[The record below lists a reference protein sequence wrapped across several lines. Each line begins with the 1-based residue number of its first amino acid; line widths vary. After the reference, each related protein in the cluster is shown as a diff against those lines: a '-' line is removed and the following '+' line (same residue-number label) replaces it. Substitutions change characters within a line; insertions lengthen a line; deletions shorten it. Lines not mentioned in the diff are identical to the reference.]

1 MSNQLPKNA
10 CAYPFK
16 ARMLMHGTPA
26 TPCCRFHD
34 RFLSDADKDPVT
46 LFADIKET
54 MMRNEWHAGCYKC
67 QQDEEARGHS
77 MRTNA
82 DEFFDDFTDTE
93 RLEYMEITVGR
104 LCNLACVTCGFEY
117 SHKWDDDSVTL
128 NLPSLW
134 KLEHYKKHS
143 ELDLDSF
150 DLAELKDLKHI
161 KVTGGEPLLH
171 KQFLNFIVRLA
182 DAGIAPQ
189 VNIEIFTNCTWWPK
203 KVEYDALL
211 QFKSVRITAS
221 IDAHNE
227 LNTIIRYPA
236 KWSVME
242 STLDK
247 WIATS
252 KEHEDF
258 EVLLACT
265 VSVLNAPVLY
275 DFMVWARQEKR
286 LPVTL
291 QAVYEPHEYALGEWP
306 QWFKERVRNA
316 FNDRWIQTPAK
327 VRERIKRAHAMING
341 LCDTTV
347 DNDNSQEY
355 LDKINQLLNVRGQ
368 TLEGTE
374 FFKLLQ

>member
-1 MSNQLPKNA
+1 
-10 CAYPFK
+10 
-16 ARMLMHGTPA
+16 
-26 TPCCRFHD
+26 
-34 RFLSDADKDPVT
+34 
-46 LFADIKET
+46 
-54 MMRNEWHAGCYKC
+54 
-67 QQDEEARGHS
+67 
-77 MRTNA
+77 
-82 DEFFDDFTDTE
+82 
-93 RLEYMEITVGR
+93 
-104 LCNLACVTCGFEY
+104 
-117 SHKWDDDSVTL
+117 
-128 NLPSLW
+128 
-134 KLEHYKKHS
+134 
-143 ELDLDSF
+143 
-150 DLAELKDLKHI
+150 
-161 KVTGGEPLLH
+161 
-171 KQFLNFIVRLA
+171 VRLA

-347 DNDNSQEY
+347 DTDNSQEY
-355 LDKINQLLNVRGQ
+355 LNKINQLLNVRGQ